1 MLSNAAREIL
11 GIKISVSKASLA
23 LTQLNQ
29 PVSVDSN
36 ITSTSVLVHYKIH
49 SEQKIT
55 IFRNGIETI
64 KRFDDQKLLLFRR
77 GSNQELCETFLKCL
91 CWIKIC
97 TKTFLFLEWWL
108 SEIVQLSFADST
120 GKYQQS

>member
-11 GIKISVSKASLA
+11 GIKISVSKATLA

-36 ITSTSVLVHYKIH
+36 ITSTSVLVYYKIH

-64 KRFDDQKLLLFRR
+64 KRFDVFTRNYSFSAVDQ
-77 GSNQELCETFLKCL
+77 
-91 CWIKIC
+91 IKNSA
-97 TKTFLFLEWWL
+97 KRF
-108 SEIVQLSFADST
+108 
-120 GKYQQS
+120 